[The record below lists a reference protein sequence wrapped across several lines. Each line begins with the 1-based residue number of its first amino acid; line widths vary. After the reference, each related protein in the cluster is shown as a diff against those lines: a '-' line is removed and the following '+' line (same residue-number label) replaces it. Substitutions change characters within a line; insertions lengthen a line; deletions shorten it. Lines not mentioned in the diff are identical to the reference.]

1 MVEVNDDS
9 AQPAGGNGESNLRER
24 AAKLTKE
31 LDWLEAKHRQVS
43 ETFRQAV
50 AVLISAGQSA
60 MPPAVAEASL
70 ALKKATAS
78 PKLDAKVL
86 NAAVD
91 RLKTALLGLETEPAR
106 ESPAVEAKGDDVT
119 AGAGAAGHVA
129 LAMLEGLRLGQPEF
143 DAHLE
148 QSIVLV
154 GDYMQQGRVRPVMA
168 VLADLLDHYRQELD
182 RRRLAA
188 EKALREVLD
197 EVVTAE
203 SEMAAFF
210 SQASSQIS
218 QASQDNEARLTS
230 QMGRLVQDIGQATN
244 LDQLKSNALEHIR
257 ALRDSIRQHRALE
270 SELLARTQ
278 AELGNLQTTLEN
290 TRQRMAVVEQA
301 SQRLSQ
307 EALSDP
313 LTGAP
318 NKRALN
324 LHLADLLHRTE
335 VQPVCMMVFDIDHF
349 KNINDSFGHQAG
361 DRALKAI
368 ASKAA
373 ESLRQNDTLFRYAG
387 DEFVIVLLRTELK
400 DAQMVAERVRAAA
413 EAIRFTW
420 KGSNEL
426 RITISLGLAQGTPGE
441 KGDALFERA
450 DQALLLAKRAGRNR
464 VVAA

>member
-1 MVEVNDDS
+1 MVEVNEDS
-9 AQPAGGNGESNLRER
+9 ARPAGGNGEASLRQR

-31 LDWLEAKHRQVS
+31 LDWLEARHRQLG
-43 ETFRQAV
+43 EIFRQAV
-50 AVLISAGQSA
+50 TVLVGAGQAA

-70 ALKKATAS
+70 ALKKASAN
-78 PKLDAKVL
+78 PKLDPKAL
-86 NAAVD
+86 NKALD
-91 RLKTALLGLETEPAR
+91 RLKTALISLETEPDR
-106 ESPAVEAKGDDVT
+106 PVKQVETKGEGVT
-119 AGAGAAGHVA
+119 AGGGAAGHIA
-129 LAMLEGLRLGQPEF
+129 LAMLEGLRLGQAEF
-143 DAHLE
+143 DTHLE

-154 GDYMQQGRVRPVMA
+154 GDYMQQGQVRPVMA

-188 EKALREVLD
+188 EKALREVVQ
-197 EVVTAE
+197 EVMTAE

-210 SQASSQIS
+210 SQTSNQIN
-218 QASQDNEARLTS
+218 QASRDNEARLSS

-244 LDQLKSNALEHIR
+244 LDQLKSTALDHIR
-257 ALRDSIRQHRALE
+257 ALRDQIRQHRAQE

-278 AELGNLQTTLEN
+278 AELGNLQATLEN
-290 TRQRMAVVEQA
+290 TRQRMAMVEKA

-324 LHLADLLHRTE
+324 LHLADLLHRPE
-335 VQPVCMMVFDIDHF
+335 MQPVCMIVFDIDHF
-349 KNINDSFGHQAG
+349 KNINDSYGHQAG

-368 ASKAA
+368 AGKAG

-387 DEFVIVLLRTELK
+387 DEFVVVLLRTELP
-400 DAQMVAERVRAAA
+400 DAQAVAERVRAAA
-413 EAIRFTW
+413 ESIRFTW
-420 KGSNEL
+420 KGAHEL
-426 RITISLGLAQGTPGE
+426 RITISLGLAQGRANESGE
-441 KGDALFERA
+441 ALFDRA

-464 VVAA
+464 VMTA

>member
-9 AQPAGGNGESNLRER
+9 AGKAGGDGESSLRQR
-24 AAKLTKE
+24 ADRLTKE
-31 LDWLEAKHRQVS
+31 LDWLEARHRQLGDVLRS
-43 ETFRQAV
+43 AV
-50 AVLISAGQSA
+50 TVLIGAGQGA
-60 MPPAVAEASL
+60 MAPAVAEACL
-70 ALKKATAS
+70 ALKKAAAS
-78 PKLDAKVL
+78 PKLDPKAL
-86 NAAVD
+86 NLALD
-91 RLKTALLGLETEPAR
+91 RLKTSLLRAETEPAGA
-106 ESPAVEAKGDDVT
+106 EPAGEARGEGVT
-119 AGAGAAGHVA
+119 AGGGAAGHVA
-129 LAMLEGLRLGQPEF
+129 LAMLEGLRLGAPEF

-188 EKALREVLD
+188 EKALREVLE

-203 SEMAAFF
+203 SEITAFF
-210 SQASSQIS
+210 SQTSSQIS
-218 QASQDNEARLTS
+218 QASQDNEARLTH
-230 QMGRLVQDIGQATN
+230 QMGRLAQDIGQATN
-244 LDQLKSNALEHIR
+244 LDQLKSTALDHIR
-257 ALRDSIRQHRALE
+257 ALRDQIRNHRAQE
-270 SELLARTQ
+270 NEFLARTQ
-278 AELGNLQTTLEN
+278 AELGNLQATLEN

-324 LHLADLLHRTE
+324 LHLADLLHRPE
-335 VQPVCMMVFDIDHF
+335 MQPVCMMVFDIDHF
-349 KNINDSFGHQAG
+349 KNINDSYGHQAG

-368 ASKAA
+368 ASKAG

-413 EAIRFTW
+413 ESIRFTW
-420 KGSNEL
+420 KGSHEL
-426 RITISLGLAQGTPGE
+426 RITISLGLAQGQPGE
-441 KGDALFERA
+441 KGDSLFERA

-464 VVAA
+464 VVTA